1 MSNMFRGAESF
12 NGDLSKW
19 NVSNVTNM
27 VFNSRKFNMKAG
39 ELERLKLAKRY
50 RNAERL
56 LEHQRKNESIL
67 PEYTGM
73 LQEVTLQSKG
83 ISGKMNNGGGGG
95 ATGGLRGKKTDSTA
109 KFRVAG
115 IVRGARL
122 EAQRSHRP
130 GRERVVRL
138 HSSDG
143 ALY

>member
-115 IVRGARL
+115 IEAVLASFVAPGSRLSARIAP
-122 EAQRSHRP
+122 EEKES
-130 GRERVVRL
+130 
-138 HSSDG
+138 
-143 ALY
+143 